1 MRALSKHFPLTRR
14 AGSCGSLPGLA
25 GLAILLWFN
34 APAAGA
40 TGTGADW
47 PGHSG
52 APDESGYSQLDE
64 INTGDIGRLGLV
76 SSLDLPGEVTLE
88 ATPLAVAGV
97 LYFTGSYATV
107 YAVEAATG
115 RLLWRFDP
123 KTWEHNPL
131 KMHFNF
137 SINRGAAYADGRV
150 FVAAM
155 DGRLFALEAKT
166 GKVLWSVETMGP
178 KEWMLTSSGA
188 PRTFKGK
195 VIIGNSGSDFG
206 ARGYVTAYDQL
217 TGKQLWR
224 FYTAPGAPEDNKGD
238 PTMERAAATWKG
250 EYWKTGTG
258 GSVWNGITFDRELN
272 RIYLGTANAG
282 PWDPALRSPGG
293 GDNLFTASIVALDAD
308 TGKYVWHYQVNPR
321 DAWDYDCTQQMTL
334 GELVVGGKRRKVVM
348 QAPKN
353 GFFYALDRETGKLI
367 SAGKMGKVTWAERI
381 DVTSGRP
388 VEQKNV
394 RYENGETVVW
404 PSAIGGHNWQ
414 DMAFSPK
421 TGLVYVPYMQI
432 GTRFTKGKEVP
443 GAITLAGL
451 AVEAVTQDP
460 KDNKGA
466 LIAWDPIQQKA
477 RWEIWHDTI
486 WNGGALATA
495 GGLVFQG
502 TADGYF
508 SAYDAA
514 NGKRLWQFNVGHG
527 IIGGPISYSVKG
539 KQYLSVLSGYGGVTG
554 SWGHYMNVGWK
565 YGAQPRRV
573 LTFSLDGKAVLPPTA
588 PPDMKLHALDN
599 PNVRIN
605 DKDVRTGEA
614 LFMQCGACHGVNLEG
629 AGSPAPDLRESVVAL
644 DPDAFWTLLHTGSLI
659 QHGMPRFE
667 SLTKEQAQQLY
678 MYIRAGARRA
688 VQQSSASAN

>member
-1 MRALSKHFPLTRR
+1 MKAFFNNFKRIRQGIPRR
-14 AGSCGSLPGLA
+14 FLLGPASLATLLLA
-25 GLAILLWFN
+25 DTV
-34 APAAGA
+34 AAGA

-47 PGHSG
+47 PSHSG
-52 APDESGYSQLDE
+52 DPGESGYSRLDE
-64 INTGDIGRLGLV
+64 INTNDVGRLGLV
-76 SSLDLPGEVTLE
+76 ASLDLPGEVTLE
-88 ATPLAVAGV
+88 ATPLAVDGV

-107 YAVEAATG
+107 YAVEAANG
-115 RLLWRFDP
+115 KLLWKFDP

-150 FVAAM
+150 FAAAM
-155 DGRLFALEAKT
+155 DGRLFALEART
-166 GKVLWSVETMGP
+166 GTLLWTVETMGP

-206 ARGYVTAYDQL
+206 ARGYVTAYDQV
-217 TGKQLWR
+217 TGKQAWR
-224 FYTAPGAPEDNKGD
+224 FYATPGSPEDNKGD
-238 PTMERAAATWKG
+238 PAMERAAATWTG
-250 EYWKTGTG
+250 EYWKLGTG
-258 GSVWNGITFDRELN
+258 GSVWNGITFDAELN

-293 GDNLFTASIVALDAD
+293 GDNLYTASIVALDAD

-334 GELVVGGKRRKVVM
+334 SNLVIGGKQRKVLM

-353 GFFYALDRETGKLI
+353 GFFYVLDRQTGKLI

-381 DVTSGRP
+381 DVASGRP
-388 VEQKNV
+388 VERKNV
-394 RYENGETVVW
+394 RYESGETVVW

-421 TGLVYVPYMQI
+421 SGLVYVPYTQI

-443 GAITLAGL
+443 GAITLAGVT
-451 AVEAVTQDP
+451 VEAVTQDP
-460 KDNKGA
+460 KDGKGA
-466 LIAWDPIQQKA
+466 LIAWDPVQQKA

-514 NGKRLWQFNVGHG
+514 SGKRLWQFNVRHG
-527 IIGGPISYSVKG
+527 ILGGAISYSVKD
-539 KQYLSVLSGYGGVTG
+539 KQYVSVLSGYGGVTG
-554 SWGHYMNVGWK
+554 SWAHYMNVGWK

-573 LTFSLDGKAVLPPTA
+573 LTFSLDGKAVLPPTT
-588 PPDMKLHALDN
+588 PPDMEVHALDN
-599 PNVRIN
+599 PDIQIDEKAVRA
-605 DKDVRTGEA
+605 GQA
-614 LFMQCGACHGVNLEG
+614 LFMQCGACHGINLEG
-629 AGSPAPDLRESVVAL
+629 AGAPAPDLRESALAL
-644 DPDAFWTLLHTGSLI
+644 DSDAFWTLLHNGSLI
-659 QHGMPRFE
+659 EHGMPRFE
-667 SLTKEQAQQLY
+667 TLTKEQVQQIY
-678 MYIRAGARRA
+678 MFVRAGARRA
-688 VQQSSASAN
+688 LQHSTASAN